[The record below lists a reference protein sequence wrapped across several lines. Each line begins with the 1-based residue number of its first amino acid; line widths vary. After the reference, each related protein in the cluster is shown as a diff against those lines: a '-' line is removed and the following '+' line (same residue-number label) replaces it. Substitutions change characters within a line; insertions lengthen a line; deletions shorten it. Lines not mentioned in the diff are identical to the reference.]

1 MFPSHIEHVLNR
13 YGVRAETKSALYDLY
28 LSMGGEVLEVFA
40 DLAEGVTSAT
50 MLEPDDTLTIREQ
63 VIDRYLRRNH
73 PRWLEGTPTPSLWH
87 PRVAEGRAAGA
98 VVPQGELPSSARRV
112 IGDDQPLPDGIL
124 VLGRNAHF
132 GGRAETISFDV
143 VARDLNDALAIGKA
157 AGQQHTIPGSV
168 GSTSGSFDGAQ
179 RVALLWEVQ
188 PNVYKPAG
196 DRNRSISKVYRRHRN
211 WHLITLAA
219 ALEWLA
225 AQNAATF
232 ILTGAALAIT
242 HEVNPAKPVSETIAS
257 LHDRTVDRVAQSL
270 GMTVAGATEADELQL
285 LETDVMNHAL
295 RKHVLRQGSHGLLR
309 RMLYS
314 AGSPNNV

>member
-1 MFPSHIEHVLNR
+1 MSFPPHIDHVLTT
-13 YGVRAETKSALYDLY
+13 YGVRAETKAALYDLY

-40 DLAEGVTSAT
+40 DLADGVTSAT

-63 VIDRYLRRNH
+63 VVERYLRRNH
-73 PRWLEGTPTPSLWH
+73 QRWLEGMPTPSLWH

-98 VVPQGELPSSARRV
+98 VVPQGELPISVRNI

-143 VARDLNDALAIGKA
+143 VARELDDALAIAKA

-168 GSTSGSFDGAQ
+168 GSTSGTFDGEH
-179 RVALLWEVQ
+179 RLALLWEVQ

-196 DRNRSISKVYRRHRN
+196 ERNRAIAKIYRRHRN

-219 ALEWLA
+219 ALEWLTS
-225 AQNAATF
+225 QNARTF
-232 ILTGAALAIT
+232 ILRGNALAIT
-242 HEVNPAKPVSETIAS
+242 HEVNPAKPVSESIATM
-257 LHDRTVDRVAQSL
+257 HDRTVEQVTRAL
-270 GMTVAGATEADELQL
+270 GLTLTDPTDDDELVL
-285 LETDVMNHAL
+285 LGTEVMNHAL
-295 RKHVLRQGSHGLLR
+295 RKHVLQ
-309 RMLYS
+309 
-314 AGSPNNV
+314 AGAAGTMWCAV